1 MSSTLVGPGRDA
13 EETRREREK
22 RDEDAGKAR
31 RGRWYSETTTITTID
46 QISSIYM
53 VILRFSI
60 DFNFDSI
67 ELMEREESGIPD
79 TRQKSTHWAEQEPLL
94 S

>member
-31 RGRWYSETTTITTID
+31 RGRWYSETTTIRID
-46 QISSIYM
+46 QISSIYI

-60 DFNFDSI
+60 ND
-67 ELMEREESGIPD
+67 
-79 TRQKSTHWAEQEPLL
+79 PLENC
-94 S
+94 